1 MSKDLGRSVRFARAS
16 LKTFETPDDLAE
28 PCGRDVYLAVPL
40 LADVRGRTL
49 LLCEH
54 DGCVLALYLARE
66 ATLNYH
72 MSSGR
77 PPNSP
82 FDPGSEGNF
91 PRFKTESRDDH
102 GAYLDRTPHRMCVAV
117 AFLNEMVLDPNV
129 LGDVVLARKDIGTS
143 YHIAVTVDDARQ
155 GITCVT
161 RGEDLL
167 EATHVHRQLQA
178 LLGLPAP
185 DYAHHRLLVD
195 ADGKRF
201 AKRDKAVTI
210 QSLREDGQS
219 ADAVRAAAGF

>member
-1 MSKDLGRSVRFARAS
+1 MTGPLVFADRAR
-16 LKTFETPDDLAE
+16 
-28 PCGRDVYLAVPL
+28 GQVDV
-40 LADVRGRTL
+40 D
-49 LLCEH
+49 
-54 DGCVLALYLARE
+54 
-66 ATLNYH
+66 
-72 MSSGR
+72 S
-77 PPNSP
+77 
-82 FDPGSEGNF
+82 
-91 PRFKTESRDDH
+91 
-102 GAYLDRTPHRMCVAV
+102 
-117 AFLNEMVLDPNV
+117 NV